1 MEWLV
6 LLLAIVVGVPMAAW
20 LAQDRLVFFPRPL
33 VSTSHLPA
41 AARPLEIL
49 ASDGIRLRGWI
60 RTSSTAPAPV
70 VLYFGGNAE
79 EVSWT
84 LADKRWP
91 AHWSIVGINYRGYGA
106 SEGKPGEAALVS
118 DAVAI
123 YDAVAARADA
133 DRARIV
139 AFGRSLGTGIAVKL
153 AARRSLA
160 GLVLV
165 SPYDSLVA
173 IGEMHYPWLPVGRL
187 LRHRFDV
194 AAEASTLRIPLLAI
208 VGGRDTIIPH
218 ARSRALYDAWAGP
231 KRWEVMQAAD
241 HDGVAESNRF
251 WEVVGGYLAGLASP

>member
-1 MEWLV
+1 MEWFV

-20 LAQDRLVFFPRPL
+20 LAQDRLVFFPQPL
-33 VSTSHLPA
+33 VSTTHLPA
-41 AARPLEIL
+41 TARPLEIVN
-49 ASDGIRLRGWI
+49 DGIRLRGWI
-60 RTSSTAPAPV
+60 RPSSSAPAPV

-84 LADKRWP
+84 LADRRWP
-91 AHWSIVGINYRGYGA
+91 ADWSIVGINYRGYGA

-118 DAVAI
+118 DALAI
-123 YDAVAARADA
+123 YDAVAAQPDV

-139 AFGRSLGTGIAVKL
+139 AFGRSLGTAIGVKL
-153 AARRSLA
+153 AAKRPLA
-160 GLVLV
+160 GVVLV

-173 IGEMHYPWLPVGRL
+173 IGKTHYPWLPVGRL

-194 AAEASTLRIPLLAI
+194 AAEASKLRVPLLAI
-208 VGGRDTIIPH
+208 VGERDTIIPH

-241 HDGVAESNRF
+241 HDGVAEPERF
-251 WEVVGGYLAGLASP
+251 WEVVGRFLAGVARP